1 MLILTRRIGETVM
14 IGDDIAITVLR
25 VKGNQVRLGVD
36 APKHVSVQREEI
48 YQRMQ
53 GEAASATDG
62 AATPDLSHAN
72 GG

>member
-14 IGDDIAITVLR
+14 IGEDIAITVLR

-48 YQRMQ
+48 FQRIQ
-53 GEAASATDG
+53 NEAAPATEG
-62 AATPDLSHAN
+62 AAAPDLSHAN